1 MAYKIKKVNE
11 YRERRDFSRV
21 NKSLELADLLEIQTK
36 SYNWFI
42 QEGIKEVLEE
52 IELKRKLSPNT
63 YKKLIQL
70 YKEAKEKIK
79 NQS

>member
-21 NKSLELADLLEIQTK
+21 NKSLELNDLLEIQTK

-42 QEGIKEVLEE
+42 EDGIKEVLEE
-52 IELKRKLSPNT
+52 ISPV
-63 YKKLIQL
+63 
-70 YKEAKEKIK
+70 
-79 NQS
+79 

>member
-21 NKSLELADLLEIQTK
+21 NNSLELSDLLEIQTK

-42 QEGIKEVLEE
+42 QEGIKEV
-52 IELKRKLSPNT
+52 
-63 YKKLIQL
+63 
-70 YKEAKEKIK
+70 
-79 NQS
+79 